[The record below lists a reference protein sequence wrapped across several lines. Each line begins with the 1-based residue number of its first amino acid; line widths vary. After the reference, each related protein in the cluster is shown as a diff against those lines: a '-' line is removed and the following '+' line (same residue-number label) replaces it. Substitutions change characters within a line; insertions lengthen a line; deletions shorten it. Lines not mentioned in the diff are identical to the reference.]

1 MFPLGLLYCCFT
13 DQEANVKF
21 IPTAKHMNLNS
32 GTREVNS
39 GDGHV
44 LREPSYIGLDLTG
57 LVLTHL
63 DPGPIRPCMSGYF
76 LYLGE

>member
-1 MFPLGLLYCCFT
+1 
-13 DQEANVKF
+13 
-21 IPTAKHMNLNS
+21 MNLNS